1 MWGLFSWIKDIFR
14 NPSALEIACKEL
26 DEAEKEH
33 LSLKNTHDYVAGM
46 LNYREAQIT
55 RLHKYISNHGSND
68 VLL

>member
-1 MWGLFSWIKDIFR
+1 MMDIFTWLRDIFR
-14 NPSALEIACKEL
+14 NPSAIELACKEL
-26 DEAEKEH
+26 DAAEKEH

-55 RLHKYISNHGSND
+55 RLHKYISNHGSKD